1 MTYTLKFFLVW
12 CLTGVFALPVWAQLP
27 PNQPEQDCFNAIPV
41 CQNVY
46 IQPNSYQGAG
56 LNPNEI
62 SGFLSCLL
70 GGEVNDVWYI
80 FTVQTSGNLC
90 FSITPNVLS
99 NDYDWA
105 VFNLTN
111 NSCADIATN
120 PALQVSC
127 NFSGLSGVTGPNGLP
142 GSQNNPC
149 IPVTAGQTY
158 VVNVSNW
165 SGSGAGYTLNFS
177 ASTAGIFLQISP
189 RISPHFHKYKGPP
202 FSVWVFRH
210 DFFCGVFGKC
220 GLQHRQPQ
228 RLYPDRAG
236 RALHGY
242 GGFRCGVR
250 GWRQF

>member
-1 MTYTLKFFLVW
+1 MIHTLRFFLIG
-12 CLTGVFALPVWAQLP
+12 CLTGFFALPAWAQLP

-46 IQPNSYQGAG
+46 SQPNSYQGGG

-62 SGFLSCLL
+62 NGISSCLL

-105 VFNLTN
+105 VYNLTN
-111 NSCADIATN
+111 NSCADIFNT
-120 PALQVSC
+120 PSLEVSC
-127 NFSGLSGVTGPNGLP
+127 NFSGASGITGPNGMG

-149 IPVTAGQTY
+149 IPVTAGQTF

-165 SGSGAGYTLNFS
+165 SGTGAGYTLNFS
-177 ASTAGIFLQISP
+177 ASTAAIFDNI
-189 RISPHFHKYKGPP
+189 PP
-202 FSVWVFRH
+202 ELTAFTNDCSATTFSVGFSENLVCSTVDPA
-210 DFFCGVFGKC
+210 DFTLTG
-220 GLQHRQPQ
+220 P
-228 RLYPDRAG
+228 
-236 RALHGY
+236 
-242 GGFRCGVR
+242 GGPTR
-250 GWRQF
+250 